1 MGRGSDG
8 PGAPG
13 APGLAPELAAHREKT
28 VALIAEWYKAD
39 RCAPPAAGTSTSKP
53 RLDSS
58 R

>member
-8 PGAPG
+8 APG
-13 APGLAPELAAHREKT
+13 TPGLAPDLAAHREKT

-39 RCAPPAAGTSTSKP
+39 RCAPPRRRNLDLETP
-53 RLDSS
+53 DSS

>member
-13 APGLAPELAAHREKT
+13 TPGLAPELAAHREKT

-39 RCAPPAAGTSTSKP
+39 RCAPPRRRNLDLETP
-53 RLDSS
+53 DSS